1 MSDGQYLRPE
11 RLEDAVAA
19 LRDGAWT
26 LLAGGTD
33 HYPARVTAQR
43 SEDILDI
50 TGLAGLHGISDA
62 GDHFRIGA
70 LTRWSDITESD
81 LPPCFDGLRRAAREV
96 GGMQIQN
103 RATLA
108 GNLCNASP
116 AADGVPP
123 LLTLDASV
131 ELASAEGVRTLP
143 LSEFI
148 LGNRKTARRPD
159 ELMTAILVPKP
170 AHPARAAFLKLGAR
184 KYLVISITMV
194 AGLLEVKDGQVAAA
208 RIAVGACSAVAQR
221 LPALEAALV
230 GQTAGPGLAGL
241 VAQEHLAG
249 LAPIDDI
256 RADAGYRQDA
266 ALVLVKRCLA
276 ELGKPL

>member
-11 RLEDAVAA
+11 RLEDAVSA
-19 LRDGAWT
+19 LREGRWT

-33 HYPARVTAQR
+33 HYPARVTSQAP
-43 SEDILDI
+43 EDILDI
-50 TGLAGLHGISDA
+50 TGLTGLRGISDA

-70 LTRWSDITESD
+70 LTRWSDIAEGE

-96 GGMQIQN
+96 GGAQIQN
-103 RATLA
+103 RATIA

-131 ELASAEGVRTLP
+131 ELASADGVRVLP
-143 LSEFI
+143 LDDFI

-159 ELMTAILVPKP
+159 ELVTAILVPKP
-170 AHPARAAFLKLGAR
+170 AHAARASFLKLGAR
-184 KYLVISITMV
+184 KYLVISIVMA
-194 AGLLEVKDGQVAAA
+194 AGLLEVKEGRVAAA

-230 GQTAGPGLAGL
+230 GQPAGPGLAGL
-241 VAQEHLAG
+241 AAGEHLAG

-256 RADAGYRQDA
+256 RADAGYRREA

-276 ELGKPL
+276 ELGHPV

>member
-43 SEDILDI
+43 REDILDI
-50 TGLAGLHGISDA
+50 TGLAGLRGIADA

-70 LTRWSDITESD
+70 LACWTDIVESG
-81 LPPCFDGLRRAAREV
+81 LPACFDGLRRAAREV

-103 RATLA
+103 RATIA

-123 LLTLDASV
+123 LLTLDAAV
-131 ELASAEGVRTLP
+131 ELASADGVRVLP
-143 LSEFI
+143 LGDFI

-159 ELMTAILVPKP
+159 ELVAAILVPKP
-170 AHPARAAFLKLGAR
+170 AHPARSAFLKLGAR
-184 KYLVISITMV
+184 RYLVISIVMV
-194 AGLLEVKDGQVAAA
+194 AGLLEVKDGNVAAA

-221 LPALEAALV
+221 LPLLEAALV
-230 GQTAGPGLAGL
+230 GQKAGPGLAGL

-256 RADAGYRQDA
+256 RADAGYRRDA
-266 ALVLVKRCLA
+266 ALVLVRRCLA
-276 ELGKPL
+276 ELGTTA